1 MSFVDGTRIAD
12 IPQRR
17 RIVLITFSSLLIVIN
32 YEKIS
37 PGCNVVIS
45 ILTSSYGEQND
56 QQLTAAV
63 ECSRIHGRRSPQISV
78 VQVQSVSRPN
88 VISQLVVCA
97 DGVDLR

>member
-1 MSFVDGTRIAD
+1 MK
-12 IPQRR
+12 
-17 RIVLITFSSLLIVIN
+17 
-32 YEKIS
+32 KIS

-78 VQVQSVSRPN
+78 VQVQSVSN